1 MLVRFDYA
9 LLSNIPIAR
18 NVLRRPV
25 LSLRAALFYRST
37 CLLLFYAY
45 EVDLL

>member
-18 NVLRRPV
+18 ISLLPSVIRLRV
-25 LSLRAALFYRST
+25 ILRSRFFLF
-37 CLLLFYAY
+37 
-45 EVDLL
+45 